1 MLVKSGTSIL
11 AGVAAMA
18 IAAPALA
25 APVSLKVTTC
35 LARNHDFSQA
45 FTQTFLDPINAKKT
59 DLKLVYLGGPEVT
72 PFREQGGALKR
83 GLVDMIFCPAAYYSG
98 MFSEARLPGAQ
109 NVPISEI
116 RKSAAWP
123 MMEEAWAKNMNAHFL
138 AWAFDDA
145 QIFYTYFT
153 EKPKESAKT
162 GLDLTGM
169 KIRSTP
175 LYNPFLVAMG
185 ANTIVMSPGD
195 VYAGL
200 QRGVVSGLAWPW
212 GSIAKYGWQ
221 RFLKYR
227 VTPHYYG
234 ASQPLV
240 VNLDKWKGL
249 TKEQQALLTSQAAIL
264 EKDGAAI
271 IIKKGKEDDLKLKEA
286 GVQDLELTGAA
297 RKAYLDTVYGAK
309 WAQNDKLKYTVD
321 YAKLKSLLYKPDAKP
336 GT

>member
-1 MLVKSGTSIL
+1 MPMKTGISIL

-45 FTQTFLDPINAKKT
+45 FQQTFLDPINAKKT

-98 MFSEARLPGAQ
+98 MFAEARLPGAQ
-109 NVPISEI
+109 NVPIAEI
-116 RKSAAWP
+116 RKSGAWQ
-123 MMEEAWAKNMNAHFL
+123 MMEEAWAKNLNAHFL
-138 AWAFDDA
+138 AWGYDNA
-145 QIFYTYFT
+145 QIFYTYFRA
-153 EKPKESAKT
+153 KPKESTKT

-175 LYNPFLVAMG
+175 LYNPLLKAMG
-185 ANTIVMSPGD
+185 ATTIVMSPGD

-200 QRGVVSGLAWPW
+200 QRGVVDGLAWPW
-212 GSIAKYGWQ
+212 GSIAKYGWE

-227 VTPHYYG
+227 VTPSYYG

-240 VNLDKWKGL
+240 VNLDKWKSL
-249 TKEQQALLTSQAAIL
+249 SKEQQALMNAQAQIM
-264 EKDGAAI
+264 ERDGAAI
-271 IIKKGKEDDLKLKEA
+271 IIKKGKEDDVKLKKA
-286 GVQDLELTGAA
+286 GVQDIELKGEVA
-297 RKAYLDTVYGAK
+297 KAYLDTVYGAK
-309 WAQNDKLKYTVD
+309 WAQNDTLKYTVD
-321 YAKLKSLLYKPDAKP
+321 YKKLKSLLYKPAP
-336 GT
+336 SGS

>member
-1 MLVKSGTSIL
+1 MFLKAGTSIL
-11 AGVAAMA
+11 AGIAATA
-18 IAAPALA
+18 VAAPALA

-45 FTQTFLDPINAKKT
+45 LTQTFLDPINAKKT

-83 GLVDMIFCPAAYYSG
+83 GLVDIIFCPAAYYSG

-109 NVPISEI
+109 NVSVEEA
-116 RKSAAWP
+116 RKNGAWE
-123 MMEEAWAKNMNAHFL
+123 MLEEAWAKNMNAHFL
-138 AWAFDDA
+138 AWGFDNA
-145 QIFYTYFT
+145 QIFYTYFA
-153 EKPKESAKT
+153 EKPKESTKT

-175 LYNPFLVAMG
+175 LYNPFLLAMG
-185 ANTIVMSPGD
+185 ATTIVMAPGD

-200 QRGVVSGLAWPW
+200 QRGVVGGLAWPW

-234 ASQPLV
+234 ASQPLI
-240 VNLDKWKGL
+240 VNLDKWKSL
-249 TKEQQALLTSQAAIL
+249 TKQQQDLMTAQARIM

-271 IIKKGKEDDLKLKEA
+271 IITKGKEDDAKLKEA
-286 GVQDLELTGAA
+286 NVQDMELKGEV

-309 WAQNDKLKYTVD
+309 WAQNDKLKYSVD
-321 YAKLKSLLYKPDAKP
+321 YQKLKSLLYKA
-336 GT
+336 GGSGS

>member
-1 MLVKSGTSIL
+1 MLLKSGTSIL

-45 FTQTFLDPINAKKT
+45 FQQTFLDPINAKNT

-109 NVPISEI
+109 NVSIEEA
-116 RKSAAWP
+116 RKNGAWQ
-123 MMEEAWAKNMNAHFL
+123 MLEEAWAKSMNAHFL
-138 AWAFDDA
+138 AWGYDNA

-153 EKPKESAKT
+153 EKPKESTKT

-185 ANTIVMSPGD
+185 GTTIVMSPGD

-200 QRGVVSGLAWPW
+200 QRGVVTGLAWPW

-234 ASQPLV
+234 ASQPLI
-240 VNLDKWKGL
+240 VNLDKWKSL
-249 TKEQQALLTSQAAIL
+249 TKQQQDLMTAQARIM
-264 EKDGAAI
+264 EKDGSAI
-271 IIKKGKEDDLKLKEA
+271 IIKKGQEDDAKLKEA
-286 GVQDLELTGAA
+286 NVQDLELKGAV

-309 WAQNDKLKYTVD
+309 WAQNDKLKYSVD
-321 YAKLKSLLYKPDAKP
+321 YKKLRSLLYKA
-336 GT
+336 GGSGS